1 MSKKHKNTTW
11 FSWSKK
17 PSNFKFVSNNGNYR
31 FYNYDIPVFHN
42 VNLIDTLN
50 INIKYL
56 YKDGELVIDFNYL
69 YSIID
74 INDINDNITI
84 DDKSFLRDKKLFP
97 FVYSIEIDDY
107 DKYSHFKKLR
117 NRKLKIQKLKK

>member
-31 FYNYDIPVFHN
+31 FYSYDIPIFHN
-42 VNLIDTLN
+42 VNLIDILN
-50 INIKYL
+50 INVKYL
-56 YKDGELVIDFNYL
+56 LNDNEITIDFNYL
-69 YSIID
+69 YNNIICF
-74 INDINDNITI
+74 NDNITI
-84 DDKSFLRDKKLFP
+84 DDKSFLRDKRLFP

-117 NRKLKIQKLKK
+117 NRKLKILKLKK

>member
-1 MSKKHKNTTW
+1 MSRKHKNTTW

-31 FYNYDIPVFHN
+31 FYSYDIPVFHG

-56 YKDGELVIDFNYL
+56 NKDEELVIDFNYL

-74 INDINDNITI
+74 MNDNITI
-84 DDKSFLRDKKLFP
+84 DDKSFLRDRKLFP
-97 FVYSIEIDDY
+97 FIYSIEIDDY
-107 DKYSHFKKLR
+107 DKYLHFKILKSRKEKILKIK
-117 NRKLKIQKLKK
+117 KLKN